1 MDPRPLLAAG
11 LDAAVLLP
19 AQEAGAKSRLRAFA
33 SCDQLVS
40 YARARAATAPDLIS
54 AGRPVTDRPE
64 SGAQTTGALTAAS
77 APATT
82 QAAPEPDFSTTNV
95 QEQGIDEPDVVK
107 TDGKVIYALS
117 YGGVEAVD
125 ARAQEPKLLGTL
137 GLSGA
142 SDAQLLLHGD
152 RLFVIDTSYGNPVG
166 TALRSVAVPG
176 SVIAY
181 QPVTAITEVDV
192 HDPAAMR
199 VVRTTSVDGTFVDAR
214 QTGAT
219 ARLVVS
225 TPPRPV
231 PLPADSDEP
240 FDVQKAT
247 AIGRTGTRT
256 WVPRRRT
263 VAGNGVVGKLRKL
276 VGCRSVRR
284 PALFSGLGTLT
295 VLTVDMDKGLPAVD
309 ADGVM
314 TSADTVY
321 GSADSLY
328 VATERYYDPS
338 TPFSALAAY
347 RATAIHRF
355 DASTPNE
362 TTYRATGEPA
372 GFPLKQF
379 SMSEGKGVVR
389 VATSGTPAR
398 GPG

>member
-11 LDAAVLLP
+11 LAAAVLLP
-19 AQEAGAKSRLRAFA
+19 AQDAEAKSRLRAFA
-33 SCDQLVS
+33 NCDQLVS
-40 YARARAATAPDLIS
+40 YARARAATAPSLVN
-54 AGRPVTDRPE
+54 AGRPVSARPP
-64 SGAQTTGALTAAS
+64 SGAEPVS
-77 APATT
+77 APA
-82 QAAPEPDFSTTNV
+82 AADAPAPATEPDFSTTNV

-117 YGGVEAVD
+117 YGGVEALD

-176 SVIAY
+176 SVISY

-231 PLPADSDEP
+231 PLPAESEEP
-240 FDVQKAT
+240 YDVQKAT
-247 AIGRTGTRT
+247 
-256 WVPRRRT
+256 
-263 VAGNGVVGKLRKL
+263 
-276 VGCRSVRR
+276 
-284 PALFSGLGTLT
+284 
-295 VLTVDMDKGLPAVD
+295 
-309 ADGVM
+309 
-314 TSADTVY
+314 
-321 GSADSLY
+321 
-328 VATERYYDPS
+328 
-338 TPFSALAAY
+338 
-347 RATAIHRF
+347 
-355 DASTPNE
+355 
-362 TTYRATGEPA
+362 
-372 GFPLKQF
+372 
-379 SMSEGKGVVR
+379 
-389 VATSGTPAR
+389 
-398 GPG
+398 